1 MAKEAWRLEK
11 EQMVR
16 DFHVRNQN
24 AVKGQIVFTGS
35 SLMEMF
41 PIEEWVKEL
50 GQDAPIVY
58 NRGVGGYRTTDL
70 LPILDACV
78 FELEPRKVF
87 INIGTNDLSDPD
99 IPIEK
104 VMEQYDRI
112 IAQIE
117 EKLPGVMIYMMAYYP
132 INYDAAAEEMKPCLL
147 IRTNEKIRTANEQ
160 VEKLAAKHGQKYINV
175 NAPLMDEQGRLKAE
189 YTIEGMH
196 IKPEGYRAIFDDVLK
211 YVRE

>member
-1 MAKEAWRLEK
+1 MEKEAWRLEK

-16 DFHVRNQN
+16 DFHVWNES
-24 AVKGQIVFTGS
+24 AVKGQVVFTGS

-50 GQDAPIVY
+50 GTDAPIVY

-78 FELEPRKVF
+78 FELAPRKVF

-99 IPIEK
+99 I
-104 VMEQYDRI
+104 
-112 IAQIE
+112 QIE
-117 EKLPGVMIYMMAYYP
+117 EVMERYDQIITMIEENLPGVIIYMMAYYP
-132 INYDAAAEEMKPCLL
+132 INYEAATEEMKPCLL
-147 IRTNEKIRTANEQ
+147 IRTNEKINEANEQ
-160 VEKLAAKHGQKYINV
+160 VAQIAAKHGQKYINV
-175 NAPLMDEQGRLKAE
+175 NSPLMDEMGRLKAE

-196 IKPEGYRAIFDDVLK
+196 IKPEGYRAIFEDVMK

>member
-1 MAKEAWRLEK
+1 MEKEAWRLEK

-16 DFHVRNQN
+16 DFHNWN
-24 AVKGQIVFTGS
+24 ESAVKGQVVFTGS

-50 GQDAPIVY
+50 GTDAPIVY

-78 FELEPRKVF
+78 FELAPRKVF

-99 IPIEK
+99 IQIEE
-104 VMEQYDRI
+104 VMEHYDQI
-112 IAQIE
+112 ITMIE
-117 EKLPGVMIYMMAYYP
+117 EKLPGVIIYMMAYYP
-132 INYDAAAEEMKPCLL
+132 INYEAATEEMKPCLL
-147 IRTNEKIRTANEQ
+147 IRTNEKINAANEQ
-160 VEKLAAKHGQKYINV
+160 VAQIAAKHGQKYINV
-175 NAPLMDEQGRLKAE
+175 NAPLMDEMGRLKAE

-196 IKPEGYRAIFDDVLK
+196 IKPEGYRAIFEDVMK

>member
-1 MAKEAWRLEK
+1 MEKEEWRLEK

-16 DFHVRNQN
+16 DFHVWNQN
-24 AVKGQIVFTGS
+24 AVKGQVVFTGS

-50 GQDAPIVY
+50 GEEAPILY

-87 INIGTNDLSDPD
+87 INIGTNDLSDSE
-99 IPIEK
+99 ITIQEI
-104 VMEQYDRI
+104 MERYDRI
-112 IAQIE
+112 ITKIE
-117 EKLPGVMIYMMAYYP
+117 ENLPGVKIYMMAYYP
-132 INYDAAAEEMKPCLL
+132 INYEAATEEMKPCLL
-147 IRTNEKIRTANEQ
+147 IRTNEKINAANEQ
-160 VEKLAAKHGQKYINV
+160 VAKIAAKHRQKFINV
-175 NAPLMDEQGRLKAE
+175 NAPLTDEKGRLKAE

-196 IKPEGYRAIFDDVLK
+196 IKPEGYRAIFKDVMK
-211 YVRE
+211 YVME